1 MAESDGRKFSD
12 LRNLGPRSDEWL
24 ARAGVRDVG
33 HLAELG
39 AVEVYRRLQDAAIPG
54 LSLNALWA
62 IEGALADVDWRL
74 IPAER
79 RQELLTELRAEE

>member
-1 MAESDGRKFSD
+1 MKFSD
-12 LRNLGPRSDEWL
+12 LRNLGPKSEEWL
-24 ARAGVRDVG
+24 PRAGVRDVE

-39 AVEVYRRLQDAAIPG
+39 AVEAYRRLQDAALPG

-62 IEGALADVDWRL
+62 IEGALADIDWRL

-79 RQELLTELRAEE
+79 KQELLAELRAEG

>member
-1 MAESDGRKFSD
+1 MRIGD
-12 LRNLGPRSDEWL
+12 LRNLGPKSEDWL
-24 ARAGVRDVG
+24 GRVGVHDADQLAGI
-33 HLAELG
+33 G

-62 IEGALADVDWRL
+62 LEGALADIDWRL

-79 RQELLTELRAEE
+79 KRELLAELAEGGP